1 MSMSTRLYRKLM
13 DLEPTLR
20 EVIFLLLEE
29 VERQNEQLAQQ
40 VTRVEFVELT
50 EIVAGLSRSVNELVE
65 AQKRGEER
73 LTRLE
78 VTVAELAEAQKRT
91 EERLNE
97 LAEAQKRSEERLTR
111 LEATV
116 AELAEAQK
124 RSEERL
130 TRLEATVAELAEAQK
145 RSEERLTKVE
155 SRLDRVEEA
164 LAALAEAQK
173 RSEERLTKVESRL
186 DRVEEALAALAE
198 AQKRTEDALAQLTLR
213 HDELHERLEGLS
225 NTVGYT
231 LEDRALFGLPRVL
244 EQEGITLEDGLVRK
258 YTWVGRKGRQI
269 NIYGHGRRGD
279 QPVLI
284 VGEAKVR
291 PSRKEIQRFERLARQ
306 LAEAEDR
313 EPFLLFVAYD
323 FPPEIEEYLRERGIL
338 PVWSY
343 QLPLA

>member
-50 EIVAGLSRSVNELVE
+50 EIVAGLSR
-65 AQKRGEER
+65 
-73 LTRLE
+73 
-78 VTVAELAEAQKRT
+78 TVAELAEAQKRT

-97 LAEAQKRSEERLTR
+97 LAEAQKRTEERLN
-111 LEATV
+111 
-116 AELAEAQK
+116 ELAEAQK
-124 RSEERL
+124 RTEERLNELAEAQKHSEERL

-164 LAALAEAQK
+164 LAALAEAQ
-173 RSEERLTKVESRL
+173 RRTEERLNE
-186 DRVEEALAALAE
+186 LAE

>member
-40 VTRVEFVELT
+40 VTRVEFVDLT
-50 EIVAGLSRSVNELVE
+50 EIVAGLSRSVNELAE
-65 AQKRGEER
+65 AQKRSEER

-78 VTVAELAEAQKRT
+78 VTVAELAEAQKR
-91 EERLNE
+91 
-97 LAEAQKRSEERLTR
+97 SEERLTR
-111 LEATV
+111 LEVTV

-130 TRLEATVAELAEAQK
+130 TRLEVTVAELAEAQK

-164 LAALAEAQK
+164 LAALAEAQ
-173 RSEERLTKVESRL
+173 RRTEERLNE
-186 DRVEEALAALAE
+186 LAE

-306 LAEAEDR
+306 LAEDEER

-323 FPPEIEEYLRERGIL
+323 FPPEIEDYLRERGIL

>member
-40 VTRVEFVELT
+40 VTRVEFVDLT
-50 EIVAGLSRSVNELVE
+50 EIVAGLSRSV
-65 AQKRGEER
+65 
-73 LTRLE
+73 
-78 VTVAELAEAQKRT
+78 
-91 EERLNE
+91 NE

-111 LEATV
+111 LEVTV

-130 TRLEATVAELAEAQK
+130 TRLEATVAE
-145 RSEERLTKVE
+145 
-155 SRLDRVEEA
+155 
-164 LAALAEAQK
+164 
-173 RSEERLTKVESRL
+173 
-186 DRVEEALAALAE
+186 LAE